1 MPTYIV
7 LYRFTDEGRRNMKE
21 TVRRAQEIRDQ
32 NEAQGFK
39 MLGHYWTHGQY
50 DLVAVV
56 EAPTE
61 EAMLSGLLNVAEA
74 GNVVSETLRAFTD
87 EEMQFI
93 LDVDQDQHRSL
104 LQREQ

>member
-7 LYRFTDEGRRNMKE
+7 LYRFTDEGRRNIKE

-32 NEAQGFK
+32 NEAKGFK
-39 MLGHYWTHGQY
+39 MLGHYWTQGQY

-61 EAMLSGLLNVAEA
+61 DAMLSGLLNVAEA

-93 LDVDQDQHRSL
+93 LDVDKDLHRSL